1 LFLRGL
7 WGTELGSILIFM
19 TINVCTAIFDVL
31 DANFLHTGIFVT
43 SYSCFV
49 FMCSMAFTLARKYAN
64 RFAQT
69 AQLKDVLEETVKQRT
84 RQLESQVL
92 IAEAASRA
100 KGNFL
105 ANMSHEIRTPLNAV
119 IGMTKIGEQADELAR
134 KNYAFK
140 RIREAS
146 DHLLSVIN
154 DILDI
159 SKIESGK
166 FELSEST
173 FRVRDIVAR
182 IENVMRFKSDEK
194 EQEMVAGIADDVP
207 ELVRGDDL
215 RLAQVLTNL
224 IGNAIKFTPD
234 KGRIALSASVDG
246 EEDGLYTLRFQVR
259 DTGIGI
265 TDEQKLKLFN
275 AFQQAESGTTR
286 KYGGTGLGLALSK
299 GIVEMMGGKIWVDSK
314 PGQGSVFAFTIRV
327 QRADY
332 APAEDSGAAGEA
344 LKEGEFKGRVIL
356 LVDDVE
362 INREIVMALLEPSGA
377 LVECA
382 ENGRKAAEMF
392 ERTPARYDLILM
404 DVQMPVM
411 DGYEATKRIRSVQ
424 RPEAGR
430 IPVVAMT
437 ANVFKDDI
445 ERCLACG
452 MNAHL
457 GKPIRLEA
465 MLAVLRR
472 YLPAP

>member
-1 LFLRGL
+1 
-7 WGTELGSILIFM
+7 
-19 TINVCTAIFDVL
+19 
-31 DANFLHTGIFVT
+31 
-43 SYSCFV
+43 
-49 FMCSMAFTLARKYAN
+49 MAFTLARKYAN

-69 AQLKDVLEETVKQRT
+69 AQMKDVLEETVKQRT

-119 IGMTKIGEQADELAR
+119 IGMAKIGEQAEELGR

-146 DHLLSVIN
+146 DHLLNVIN

-166 FELSEST
+166 FELSENT
-173 FRVRDIVAR
+173 FRVRDVVSR

-194 EQEMVAGIADDVP
+194 GQELITRIADDVP
-207 ELVRGDDL
+207 DLILVDDL

-224 IGNAIKFTPD
+224 MGNAIKFTPE
-234 KGRIALSASVDG
+234 KGRIVLSVDFDG
-246 EEDGLYTLRFQVR
+246 EEDGRCTLRFQVQ

-265 TDEQKLKLFN
+265 AEEQKQKLFN

-299 GIVEMMGGKIWVDSK
+299 GIVEMMGGEIRVDST
-314 PGQGSVFAFTIRV
+314 PGQGSVFGFTIRV
-327 QRADY
+327 QRVASSL
-332 APAEDSGAAGEA
+332 AEDNGAAAEEA
-344 LKEGEFKGRVIL
+344 LKEGEFEGRVIL
-356 LVDDVE
+356 LADDVE
-362 INREIVMALLEPSGA
+362 INREIVLALLEPSGA
-377 LVECA
+377 VIECA

-392 ERTPARYDLILM
+392 ERMPERYDLVLM
-404 DVQMPVM
+404 DVQMPIM
-411 DGYEATKRIRSVQ
+411 DGYDATRRIRGGQS
-424 RPEAGR
+424 REAGR
-430 IPVVAMT
+430 IPVIAMT

-457 GKPIRLEA
+457 GKPISLEA
-465 MLAVLRR
+465 MLKILRR
-472 YLPAP
+472 YLLPCTA